1 MGYLYYIFMFFHILP
16 NYAIAMV
23 LSRNFSQTRN
33 QIQYGLIRASV
44 PGMKLVNSQSGSYRK
59 QLMPQTYSKR
69 GYTTLKNFLC
79 KINRISHFIRID
91 RKSTRLNSS
100 HVASSYA

>member
-1 MGYLYYIFMFFHILP
+1 MGQLYHLFIFFQLLP

-33 QIQYGLIRASV
+33 QIQYRLIRASV
-44 PGMKLVNSQSGSYRK
+44 PRMKLVNSQSGSYRK

-79 KINRISHFIRID
+79 KIKIGRASCRERVQKVVAID
-91 RKSTRLNSS
+91 STE
-100 HVASSYA
+100 VKGQ